1 MEFENAVAKTF
12 EAINNKIA
20 ISETMRIEFEK
31 FRKELLND
39 MDLRMA
45 QNSTANSNSNSWDNR
60 ELIRKIDELKRFV
73 HDMTIS
79 CESLYKALKSFK

>member
-31 FRKELLND
+31 FKGELMNEI
-39 MDLRMA
+39 DLLMV
-45 QNSTANSNSNSWDNR
+45 QNRIANSDRFEER
-60 ELIRKIDELKRFV
+60 ELIRGVKELKQEV
-73 HDMTIS
+73 KNLQNT
-79 CESLYKALKSFK
+79 CNSLYNVMRSFK

>member
-12 EAINNKIA
+12 EVMNNKIA

-31 FRKELLND
+31 FRRELMND
-39 MDLRMA
+39 MDLFMT
-45 QNSTANSNSNSWDNR
+45 QNRTTNSDSWDNR

-73 HDMTIS
+73 HDMTTS
-79 CESLYKALKSFK
+79 CDSLYKALKSFK